1 MRCSEM
7 KLRGILFAATAL
19 AVALLAG
26 CSGTGGKPRWIDGKS
41 KSYPEDRFMTAT
53 GSGDDRE
60 KAKNRALSNLAKIF
74 EVQIEESAHDE
85 SSAWTRT
92 VEGERRQ
99 GNEQLATRYLDAYT
113 SKLLEGAR
121 IAENW
126 FDDGVGLYYSLAVL
140 ERDAVS
146 NRLSAEIRK
155 HDQHSQTLIAQAQAQ
170 GGADPFR
177 AARLLFQAR
186 MAQVSRESL
195 QHDLRIVD
203 PSGIGI
209 RPLWTVQQL
218 DNDID
223 QQLKRMRVNAR
234 ALGDPGA
241 DSNAQLRKYL
251 QAGIA
256 AAGMTPAQG
265 DAAYRLE
272 GDLDV
277 KDLGQVDGW
286 YWFRG
291 SLEIIL
297 RDNRNDK
304 LLIDERWPLK
314 VSGATK
320 AQAEVRLRDQIQQ
333 RLTLELKAALLGV
346 KEQQN

>member
-1 MRCSEM
+1 MRYIEVKSRA
-7 KLRGILFAATAL
+7 LLSAAL
-19 AVALLAG
+19 AAVLLAG
-26 CSGTGGKPRWIDGKS
+26 CSGMGGKPRWVDGKS
-41 KSYPEDRFMTAT
+41 KDYPQDKFMSAT
-53 GSGDDRE
+53 GSADDQE
-60 KAKNRALSNLAKIF
+60 KAKARALSNLAKIF

-99 GNEQLATRYLDAYT
+99 GGEQLAARYLDAYT

-146 NRLSAEIRK
+146 SRLSADIRK
-155 HDQHSQTLIAQAQAQ
+155 HDQYAQSKIGQAQ
-170 GGADPFR
+170 GAGDPLK

-186 MAQVSRESL
+186 AAMVERESL
-195 QHDLRIVD
+195 QRDLRIVD
-203 PSGIGI
+203 PAGVGI

-218 DNDID
+218 DADID
-223 QQLKRMRVNAR
+223 QQLKRMRVNVR
-234 ALGDPGA
+234 ALDADEPGTGPVV
-241 DSNAQLRKYL
+241 QLRQYL
-251 QAGIA
+251 QAGVA
-256 AAGMTPAQG
+256 AAGMTSAQG

-277 KDLGQVDGW
+277 RDLGQVDGW

-304 LLIDERWPLK
+304 ILIDERWPLK
-314 VSGATK
+314 VSGATR
-320 AQAEVRLRDQIQQ
+320 AQAEVRLRDQVQQ
-333 RLTLELKAALLGV
+333 RLNMELKAALLGV
-346 KEQQN
+346 KEQ